1 MDKHLIFEGEVKISG
16 DLQNIVV
23 FSELNSASEVH
34 YFVKKEN
41 EIIEISHDSES
52 DIWKDKEN
60 KFPELAK
67 VSGQLIED
75 FYEE

>member
-16 DLQNIVV
+16 DLQKIVV
-23 FSELNSASEVH
+23 SSELNSASEVD
-34 YFVKKEN
+34 YFVKKGN
-41 EIIEISHDSES
+41 EIIEIFHDSES

-67 VSGQLIED
+67 VSGRLIED